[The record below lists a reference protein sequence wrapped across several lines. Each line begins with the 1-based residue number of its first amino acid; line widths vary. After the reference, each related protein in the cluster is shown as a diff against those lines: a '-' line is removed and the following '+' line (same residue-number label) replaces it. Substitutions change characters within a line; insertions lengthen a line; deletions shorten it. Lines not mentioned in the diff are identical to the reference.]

1 MRLKNIYKALISL
14 LLPILLIFP
23 VSCMLFSCTLFD
35 KGIERSGISEEAEDP
50 VSKDSLDK
58 DIVKEEDESP
68 EDEDYEKLPVKIW
81 IEDIIPEEIRST
93 LIDHINSNPGLE
105 IVQNRGNGEAFLEIV
120 PVGAVTDGSA
130 IYKDMNIFYIMVPS
144 TFFYNI
150 VDEIEWEE
158 LKAWWSGD
166 KESLAYVSES
176 GMPVIM
182 AIEEQEYNDIIDGL
196 SEESI
201 TISITAFNRIDKRV
215 KILNLSGMSIFKNPE
230 SERHVYF

>member
-14 LLPILLIFP
+14 LLPILFIFP

-35 KGIERSGISEEAEDP
+35 KGIERPGISEEAEDP

-58 DIVKEEDESP
+58 DIAKEEDESP
-68 EDEDYEKLPVKIW
+68 EEEDYEKLPVKIW

-93 LIDHINSNPGLE
+93 LIDHINSDPGLE
-105 IVQNRGNGEAFLEIV
+105 IVQNSSDGEAFLEIV
-120 PVGAVTDGSA
+120 PVGGITDGSA
-130 IYKDMNIFYIMVPS
+130 TYKDMNIFYIMAPS

-150 VDEIEWEE
+150 VDKIKWEE

-182 AIEEQEYNDIIDGL
+182 AIEEQEYNIL
-196 SEESI
+196 
-201 TISITAFNRIDKRV
+201 T
-215 KILNLSGMSIFKNPE
+215 KILGETINENIQIMEQCTN
-230 SERHVYF
+230 RQY